1 MKKTA
6 KFLALLCAVL
16 MLVTAVTGCT
26 SAPAEEPAASPE
38 ATETPAESAAPAE
51 SEAPAAS
58 EEPAASE
65 TPAASE
71 APAESAATEETPT
84 LDAIRE
90 RGQLILGTESTY
102 PPFEF
107 IVIENGASVGVGFD
121 VSLAQAIADKLGVE
135 LVTSEMAFDS
145 LIPAVQAG
153 TVDIAASITPTEE
166 RKQAVDFSDNY
177 YDTTNVFVVRKGEEG
192 NFTSKESFDGKTI
205 GAQMGT
211 AQNTLVV
218 EEMTNAQSLLLP
230 KTTTLI
236 QELNTGNID
245 AICLEKPVA
254 DIYVAAYPDDLA
266 VCSYEVPV
274 EEGGV
279 AIPVAKGQ
287 EDLLNFINEVIAEMK
302 ANGEMERIYQEAC
315 TLAID
320 QIGDE

>member
-38 ATETPAESAAPAE
+38 ATETPAES
-51 SEAPAAS
+51 EAPAAS
-58 EEPAASE
+58 EEPSASE

-302 ANGEMERIYQEAC
+302 SNGEMERIYQEAC

>member
-65 TPAASE
+65 
-71 APAESAATEETPT
+71 APAESASTEETPT

-302 ANGEMERIYQEAC
+302 SNGEMERIYQEAC

>member
-51 SEAPAAS
+51 SEAPS
-58 EEPAASE
+58 
-65 TPAASE
+65 ASE

>member
-65 TPAASE
+65 
-71 APAESAATEETPT
+71 APAESAAAEETPT

-218 EEMTNAQSLLLP
+218 EDMTNAQSLLLP

-287 EDLLNFINEVIAEMK
+287 EDLLSFINEVIAEMK

>member
-58 EEPAASE
+58 EE
-65 TPAASE
+65 PAASE

-218 EEMTNAQSLLLP
+218 EDMTNAQSLLLP

>member
-65 TPAASE
+65 

-121 VSLAQAIADKLGVE
+121 VSRAQAIADKLGVE

-145 LIPAVQAG
+145 MIPAVQAG

-218 EEMTNAQSLLLP
+218 EDMTNAQSLLLP

>member
-1 MKKTA
+1 MTENNTILSIRDLSVRFSLRGRVLHAIRGLSLDVHRGESLAIVGESGCGKSVLNKNLIGLLDSNGFIDEGSIRYYGMEKDESAPDLYGQDENGVYADLA
-6 KFLALLCAVL
+6 KFKKEKDWLRVRGKEVCMILQDP
-16 MLVTAVTGCT
+16 MT
-26 SAPAEEPAASPE
+26 SLNP
-38 ATETPAESAAPAE
+38 
-51 SEAPAAS
+51 
-58 EEPAASE
+58 
-65 TPAASE
+65 
-71 APAESAATEETPT
+71 
-84 LDAIRE
+84 L
-90 RGQLILGTESTY
+90 
-102 PPFEF
+102 
-107 IVIENGASVGVGFD
+107 
-121 VSLAQAIADKLGVE
+121 
-135 LVTSEMAFDS
+135 
-145 LIPAVQAG
+145 
-153 TVDIAASITPTEE
+153 
-166 RKQAVDFSDNY
+166 
-177 YDTTNVFVVRKGEEG
+177 
-192 NFTSKESFDGKTI
+192 KTI

>member
-65 TPAASE
+65 V
-71 APAESAATEETPT
+71 PAESAATEETPT

-218 EEMTNAQSLLLP
+218 EDMTNAQSLLLP

>member
-58 EEPAASE
+58 E
-65 TPAASE
+65 
-71 APAESAATEETPT
+71 APAESAEPAEETPT

-192 NFTSKESFDGKTI
+192 NFTSTESFDGKTI

-218 EEMTNAQSLLLP
+218 EDMTNAQSLLLP

>member
-16 MLVTAVTGCT
+16 MLVAAVTGCS
-26 SAPAEEPAASPE
+26 SAPAEESAESPAPSESPAAEETAAPSASAE
-38 ATETPAESAAPAE
+38 ATEAPTESA
-51 SEAPAAS
+51 
-58 EEPAASE
+58 EPA
-65 TPAASE
+65 T
-71 APAESAATEETPT
+71 ETPT

-90 RGQLILGTESTY
+90 RGTLILGTESTY

-107 IVIENGASVGVGFD
+107 IVMENGTSVTVGFD

-153 TVDIAASITPTEE
+153 NVDIAASITPTDE
-166 RKQAVDFSDNY
+166 RKEAVDFSDNY

-192 NFTSKESFDGKTI
+192 NFTSKESFTDKTI

-218 EEMTNAQSLLLP
+218 EDMTNAKSLLLP

-266 VCSYEVPV
+266 LCSYEVPV
-274 EEGGV
+274 EGGGV
-279 AIPVAKGQ
+279 AIPVAKGND
-287 EDLLNFINEVIAEMK
+287 DLLAFINEVIAEMK
-302 ANGEMERIYQEAC
+302 ANGEMDRIYQEAC

-320 QIGDE
+320 QLGDE

>member
-58 EEPAASE
+58 EE
-65 TPAASE
+65 PAASE

-145 LIPAVQAG
+145 LSPAVQAG

-218 EEMTNAQSLLLP
+218 EDMTNAQSLLLP

-302 ANGEMERIYQEAC
+302 SNGEMERIYQEAC

>member
-58 EEPAASE
+58 EE
-65 TPAASE
+65 PAASE

-218 EEMTNAQSLLLP
+218 EDMTNAQSLLLP

-287 EDLLNFINEVIAEMK
+287 EDLLNFINVVIAEMK

>member
-58 EEPAASE
+58 EAPAESAE
-65 TPAASE
+65 
-71 APAESAATEETPT
+71 PAESAATEETPT

>member
-38 ATETPAESAAPAE
+38 ATETPAESA
-51 SEAPAAS
+51 APAAS

-218 EEMTNAQSLLLP
+218 EDMTNAQSLLLP

-279 AIPVAKGQ
+279 AIPVAKGH

>member
-58 EEPAASE
+58 EE
-65 TPAASE
+65 PAASE

-218 EEMTNAQSLLLP
+218 EKMTNAQSLLLP

>member
-38 ATETPAESAAPAE
+38 ATETPAE

-218 EEMTNAQSLLLP
+218 EDMTNAQSLLLP

>member
-38 ATETPAESAAPAE
+38 ATETPAESATPAE
-51 SEAPAAS
+51 SEA
-58 EEPAASE
+58 PAASE

>member
-1 MKKTA
+1 M
-6 KFLALLCAVL
+6 
-16 MLVTAVTGCT
+16 
-26 SAPAEEPAASPE
+26 
-38 ATETPAESAAPAE
+38 
-51 SEAPAAS
+51 
-58 EEPAASE
+58 
-65 TPAASE
+65 
-71 APAESAATEETPT
+71 
-84 LDAIRE
+84 
-90 RGQLILGTESTY
+90 
-102 PPFEF
+102 
-107 IVIENGASVGVGFD
+107 GVGFD

-192 NFTSKESFDGKTI
+192 NFTAKESFDGKTI

-218 EEMTNAQSLLLP
+218 EDMTNAQSLLLP

-254 DIYVAAYPDDLA
+254 DIYVAAYSDDLA

-287 EDLLNFINEVIAEMK
+287 EDPAQLHQRGHRRDEGQRRDGAHLS
-302 ANGEMERIYQEAC
+302 GGLHPGHRPDRRRIKKSPVSLS
-315 TLAID
+315 LA
-320 QIGDE
+320 QQTTRIGGKR

>member
-51 SEAPAAS
+51 SEAPVAS
-58 EEPAASE
+58 EE
-65 TPAASE
+65 PAASE

-218 EEMTNAQSLLLP
+218 EDMTNAQSLLLP

>member
-38 ATETPAESAAPAE
+38 ATETPAESAA
-51 SEAPAAS
+51 
-58 EEPAASE
+58 PAASE

-254 DIYVAAYPDDLA
+254 DIYVAAYSDDLA

>member
-58 EEPAASE
+58 EE
-65 TPAASE
+65 PAASE

-177 YDTTNVFVVRKGEEG
+177 NDTTHASVVHTREEG

-218 EEMTNAQSLLLP
+218 EDMTNAQSLLLP

>member
-65 TPAASE
+65 
-71 APAESAATEETPT
+71 APAESTATEETPT

-218 EEMTNAQSLLLP
+218 EDMTNAQSLLLP

>member
-38 ATETPAESAAPAE
+38 ATETPAESAAPA
-51 SEAPAAS
+51 AS

-65 TPAASE
+65 TPAAPE

-218 EEMTNAQSLLLP
+218 EDMTNAQSLLLP

>member
-16 MLVTAVTGCT
+16 MLVAAVTGCS
-26 SAPAEEPAASPE
+26 SAPAEESAESPAPSESPAAEETAAPSASAE
-38 ATETPAESAAPAE
+38 ATEAPTESA
-51 SEAPAAS
+51 
-58 EEPAASE
+58 EPA
-65 TPAASE
+65 T
-71 APAESAATEETPT
+71 ETPT

-90 RGQLILGTESTY
+90 RGTLILGTESTY

-107 IVIENGASVGVGFD
+107 IVMENGASVTVGFD

-153 TVDIAASITPTEE
+153 NVDIAASITPTDE
-166 RKQAVDFSDNY
+166 RKEAVDFSDNY

-192 NFTSKESFDGKTI
+192 NFTSKESFNDKTI

-218 EEMTNAQSLLLP
+218 EDMTNAKSLLLP

-266 VCSYEVPV
+266 LCSYEVPV
-274 EEGGV
+274 EGGGV
-279 AIPVAKGQ
+279 AIPVAKGND
-287 EDLLNFINEVIAEMK
+287 DLLAFINEVIAEMK
-302 ANGEMERIYQEAC
+302 ANGEMDRIYQEAC

-320 QIGDE
+320 QLGDE

>member
-58 EEPAASE
+58 EE
-65 TPAASE
+65 PAASE

-153 TVDIAASITPTEE
+153 TVDIAASITPPEE

-177 YDTTNVFVVRKGEEG
+177 YDTTYVFVVRKGEEV
-192 NFTSKESFDGKTI
+192 NFTSMESFDGKTI

-218 EEMTNAQSLLLP
+218 EDMTNAQSLLLP

-302 ANGEMERIYQEAC
+302 ANGEMERIYQAAC

-320 QIGDE
+320 QIGDD

>member
-58 EEPAASE
+58 EE
-65 TPAASE
+65 PAASE

-177 YDTTNVFVVRKGEEG
+177 YDTTNVFVARKGEEG

-218 EEMTNAQSLLLP
+218 EDMTNAQSLLLP

>member
-65 TPAASE
+65 
-71 APAESAATEETPT
+71 APAESAAAEETPT